1 MATKKNNEL
10 KLATEIERQTAM
22 NDIAVMFCEKN
33 KLSHREIQANFGF
46 IISDILL
53 EFELAGLIVQMPG
66 QQFILVEAT
75 EVVTEEK
82 TEINNRL
89 VQIAE
94 QMALLQQEQQ
104 ELEIKLARLEETETV
119 AEVETATIKETTT
132 VTVDAALQNAYNDYK
147 NKLAKAKKW
156 FDFEP
161 SEYIGNSIHDK
172 IIVWNKEIY
181 YSSHPAFKPGDKF
194 SSHIMNCIAYRKKR
208 TPNQGRSKKFKV

>member
-10 KLATEIERQTAM
+10 RLATEIERQTAM

-66 QQFILVEAT
+66 QQFILVVTETESAT
-75 EVVTEEK
+75 EVVTEVV
-82 TEINNRL
+82 T
-89 VQIAE
+89 
-94 QMALLQQEQQ
+94 
-104 ELEIKLARLEETETV
+104 ETESVTEV
-119 AEVETATIKETTT
+119 VTETESVTEVHTEVECKEAITI
-132 VTVDAALQNAYNDYK
+132 DAALQNAYNDYK
-147 NKLAKAKKW
+147 NKLAKARKW

-161 SEYIGNSIHDK
+161 SEYIGKSIHDK

-181 YSSHPAFKPGDKF
+181 YSNHPAFKPGDKF
-194 SSHIMNCIAYRKKR
+194 SSHTMNCIAYRKKR
-208 TPNQGRSKKFKV
+208 TPNQGRRKKFKV

>member
-1 MATKKNNEL
+1 MTTQKIRVTSWTQVTPGTKIYTSKSNREYYICINKNECEWYFNNRKCGHIFLIGEQY
-10 KLATEIERQTAM
+10 LADSEEQYFIE
-22 NDIAVMFCEKN
+22 V
-33 KLSHREIQANFGF
+33 
-46 IISDILL
+46 
-53 EFELAGLIVQMPG
+53 
-66 QQFILVEAT
+66 
-75 EVVTEEK
+75 EEK

-94 QMALLQQEQQ
+94 QIVLLQQEQQ

-119 AEVETATIKETTT
+119 VEVETATIKETTTET

-147 NKLAKAKKW
+147 NKLAKAKEW

>member
-1 MATKKNNEL
+1 MATQKIRVTSWTQVTPGTKIYTSKSNREYYICINKNECEWYFNNRKCGDTFLIGEQY
-10 KLATEIERQTAM
+10 LADSEEQYFIE
-22 NDIAVMFCEKN
+22 V
-33 KLSHREIQANFGF
+33 
-46 IISDILL
+46 
-53 EFELAGLIVQMPG
+53 
-66 QQFILVEAT
+66 
-75 EVVTEEK
+75 EEK

-94 QMALLQQEQQ
+94 QMVLLKQEQQ

-132 VTVDAALQNAYNDYK
+132 VTETVAIDLALQSAYNDYK
-147 NKLAKAKKW
+147 NKLAKARKW

-161 SEYIGNSIHDK
+161 SEYIGKSIHDK

-181 YSSHPAFKPGDKF
+181 YSCHPAFKPGDKF

-208 TPNQGRSKKFKV
+208 TPDQGRRKKFKV

>member
-1 MATKKNNEL
+1 MATKKNNKL
-10 KLATEIERQTAM
+10 RLATEIERQTAM

-75 EVVTEEK
+75 EVATEVVTE
-82 TEINNRL
+82 TES
-89 VQIAE
+89 V
-94 QMALLQQEQQ
+94 
-104 ELEIKLARLEETETV
+104 TEVHT
-119 AEVETATIKETTT
+119 EVECKEAITI
-132 VTVDAALQNAYNDYK
+132 DAALQNAYNDYK
-147 NKLAKAKKW
+147 NKLAKARKW

-161 SEYIGNSIHDK
+161 SEYIGKSIHDK

-181 YSSHPAFKPGDKF
+181 YSCHPAFKPGDKF
-194 SSHIMNCIAYRKKR
+194 SSHTMNCIAYRKKR
-208 TPNQGRSKKFKV
+208 TPDQGKRKKFKV